1 MYICYKQNAKYIKMN
16 LFYAPDLSPDSKN
29 YSFDKD
35 ESRHITKSL
44 RKKNGEILYLTNGKG
59 DWFEAEIITADPK
72 HTQIKILSVTK
83 KTQRPYRIHIA
94 MAPTKSND
102 RFEWFLE
109 KAVEIGIDEITPL
122 LTRYSERKKINWARY
137 DKILVSAM
145 KQSLQA
151 YKPQLND
158 LTRFDY
164 FIEQNFDNTQKF
176 TAYCQADNALSK
188 SVKLQSNI
196 LILIGP
202 EGGFSDNEIQ
212 KARDKGFK
220 TVRISPNRLRTETAG
235 LVSLMTT
242 HLQMDTLQPN
252 KKQID

>member
-1 MYICYKQNAKYIKMN
+1 MN
-16 LFYAPDLSPDSKN
+16 LFYAPDLSFESKN
-29 YSFDKD
+29 YTFDKD
-35 ESRHITKSL
+35 ESRHIAKSL
-44 RKKNGEILYLTNGKG
+44 RKKTGDTLYLTNGFG

-83 KTQRPYRIHIA
+83 KAQRPYRIHVA
-94 MAPTKSND
+94 MAPTKSNE

-122 LTRYSERKKINWARY
+122 LTRYSERKKINLARY

-151 YKPQLND
+151 YKPQLNE
-158 LTRFDY
+158 LTRFDR
-164 FIEQNFDNTQKF
+164 FLEQNFDHTQKF
-176 TAYCQADNALSK
+176 IAYCQADDVLSESIK
-188 SVKLQSNI
+188 SQPNI

-202 EGGFSDNEIQ
+202 EGGFSEEEIQ

-235 LVSLMTT
+235 LVSLMTA
-242 HLQMDTLQPN
+242 HLQMDNLQPN